1 MRHII
6 IYGFLSKIIRRFT
19 SISVNRGYDTLICR
33 LKEFFKFDF
42 RVFLSK
48 RNNITTSFKYNLLIL
63 YYEMQIYRGGSN
75 RGAVVRNIE
84 VVSILFSTYQ
94 SLILR
99 FEFVKVKALKCEEL
113 SR

>member
-1 MRHII
+1 M
-6 IYGFLSKIIRRFT
+6 
-19 SISVNRGYDTLICR
+19 
-33 LKEFFKFDF
+33 
-42 RVFLSK
+42 
-48 RNNITTSFKYNLLIL
+48 IL

-113 SR
+113 SRWVIDITQKPFVPLSLCQGVKIRHI